1 MNLSGIGWRMLR
13 AAAIIALASGTAMG
27 PGTAAADAAGL
38 APAASGSAGSAGF
51 TVAYIAS
58 YHQNLV
64 TPVNTMTGRAGLSI
78 KVGIHPDAVAITPDG
93 RTAYVTCSGSG
104 TVVPVDTATG
114 KAGPPIKVGADPDAI
129 AITPDG
135 RTAYVADNGSASVT
149 PIDLADNQAG
159 LAVPVARF
167 PRAIAITPDGSTAYV
182 VGSDAVTPIQT
193 RANRALK
200 AIKVGRDSRAIA
212 ITPDGSTAYV
222 LSTHSGSVTPIR
234 TSGNAALPP
243 VKVGGFPRAITISK
257 DGQFAYVT
265 VSKSAWA
272 GFVVPIRTGT
282 NTALR
287 AIRVGP
293 RPSAIAITPNG
304 KTVYAASENGSV
316 TPIRTATGTALRAIG
331 VGLRPDAIAVAPAGG
346 LAYVISDAVGH
357 LGVTRGRLT
366 IISTS
371 SGAVSKQ
378 IGMAADPV
386 AIGLAAPPG
395 PVTIGTA
402 RLTPLCNN
410 VIAPASTLRDVTTKL
425 LDLPDPPFGIAVT
438 ANGRWDLVAGDNFLT
453 VLRNTGSGE
462 RVTRVIKLPPGH
474 SARGDALTP
483 NGKYLLVAD
492 LRAGADVI
500 DVARAVQGK
509 PHAVLG
515 TLNAPPPA
523 KGAFE
528 IAFSADGRFAFVTIA
543 GDQRVAVFNL
553 ALALTHGF
561 GPADYV
567 GSTPAGKSN
576 VGIAISPD
584 HRWLYVTSE
593 ESVPGLRHG
602 ELSVLS
608 VQKAETDPAASVVSS
623 VRAGCDPV
631 RVMASADGKTVW
643 VTARQSNAL
652 LAFSARRLL
661 TDPRH
666 ALITWLRVGV
676 QPIGLATVNCGAQ
689 IVVADSHRFKSK
701 FGPPS
706 LAVVDVHA
714 ALTGHQALTGYVR
727 SGVDPRELAVAPDG
741 RDLLVSNFGSG
752 QLETV
757 NLAKLTGASRTCQ
770 AASDRG

>member
-1 MNLSGIGWRMLR
+1 VLGRMVK
-13 AAAIIALASGTAMG
+13 
-27 PGTAAADAAGL
+27 
-38 APAASGSAGSAGF
+38 AGSAVTATLVVSGLASLAVQAHPGAPALAAA
-51 TVAYIAS
+51 TAGSSVAYIAS

-64 TPVNTMTGRAGLSI
+64 TPVNTVTRRTGLPV
-78 KVGIHPDAVAITPDG
+78 KVGIH
-93 RTAYVTCSGSG
+93 
-104 TVVPVDTATG
+104 
-114 KAGPPIKVGADPDAI
+114 PDAI

-135 RTAYVADNGSASVT
+135 RTAYVACAGSDTVVPVDTATGKAGLPIKVGIHPDAIAITADGRTAYVADNGSADVT
-149 PIDLADNQAG
+149 PINLADNRAG
-159 LAVPVARF
+159 PAVPAGQF

-182 VGSDAVTPIQT
+182 VGSDTVTPIQT
-193 RANRALK
+193 RTNRPLRP
-200 AIKVGRDSRAIA
+200 IRVGRNSRAIA
-212 ITPDGSTAYV
+212 ITPDGATAYV
-222 LSTHSGSVTPIR
+222 LSTHAGSVTPIR
-234 TSGNAALPP
+234 TAGNSALPP
-243 VKVGGFPRAITISK
+243 VKVGGLPRAIVISP

-265 VSKSAWA
+265 VSTSTGA
-272 GFVVPIRTGT
+272 GFVVPISTGT
-282 NTALR
+282 NTAR
-287 AIRVGP
+287 SAVRVGA
-293 RPSAIAITPNG
+293 RPSAIAITPDG
-304 KTVYAASENGSV
+304 KTVYVANQNGSV
-316 TPIRTATGTALRAIG
+316 TPIRTATDTALPAIG

-357 LGVTRGRLT
+357 LGVIRGRLT
-366 IISTS
+366 IISTAT
-371 SGAVSKQ
+371 GAVAKQ
-378 IGMAADPV
+378 IGMAAGPV

-410 VIAPASTLRDVTTKL
+410 VIAPAPTLRDITTRL
-425 LDLPDPPFGIAVT
+425 LDLPEPPFGIAVT
-438 ANGRWDLVAGDNFLT
+438 PDGRWDLVAGDNFVT
-453 VLRNTGSGE
+453 VLRNTSSGQH
-462 RVTRVIKLPPGH
+462 VTRVIKLPQGH

-509 PHAVLG
+509 PHPVLG
-515 TLNAPPPA
+515 TLNAPQPA

-553 ALALTHGF
+553 SLALTRGF

-593 ESVPGLRHG
+593 ESEPGIIHG

-608 VQKAETDPAASVVSS
+608 VRKAETDPAASVVTS
-623 VRAGCDPV
+623 VNAGCRPV
-631 RVMASADGKTVW
+631 RVIASPDGKTVW

-652 LAFSARRLL
+652 LAFSAQRLL

-676 QPIGLATVNCGAQ
+676 QPIGLVTANCGAQ
-689 IVVADSHRFKSK
+689 IVIADSHRFKSK

-714 ALTGHQALTGYVR
+714 ALTGHQALAGYLQ
-727 SGVDPRELAVAPDG
+727 SGVDPRELAVTPDG
-741 RDLLVSNFGSG
+741 RTLLVSNFGSG

-757 NLAKLTGASRTCQ
+757 NLTKLNGASRTCP
-770 AASDRG
+770 AAAGQRSFP